1 MHKKSLN
8 LSNFKTCTHT
18 CTKRKIEKKTDTER
32 KKKQNKRK
40 KFAVR
45 VID

>member
-32 KKKQNKRK
+32 EKSKTKERNLLSEL
-40 KFAVR
+40 
-45 VID
+45 